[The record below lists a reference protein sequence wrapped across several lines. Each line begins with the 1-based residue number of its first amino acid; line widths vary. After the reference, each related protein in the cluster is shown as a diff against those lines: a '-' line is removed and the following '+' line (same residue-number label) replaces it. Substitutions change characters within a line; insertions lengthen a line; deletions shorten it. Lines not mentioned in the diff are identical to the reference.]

1 MSDKPHPRVEAHISR
16 TLQKMRER
24 EEEFANRNKVERT
37 PEMIEK
43 ERAYWDRVF
52 STPTTQPRITL
63 PKLPTKSPIPY
74 ELARKKLAAVATERA
89 AAAGRRFSLS
99 GDEPAIWRETL
110 KWIIFDRSSK
120 IPLTQDLFLF
130 GGTGAGKTFLAQ
142 CLMEV
147 ANHFA
152 PTAHFSERDRFE
164 WRFVELN
171 TLYEDCLHQKSFDPM
186 TPKFGGN
193 WVFDELINEPRTI
206 RIYANESRFF
216 EKILTKREQGQS
228 PKRAIY
234 ISNAVPAD
242 LLSYYAS
249 DRFDSR
255 WKARI
260 GKSIFFKAPDKRV

>member
-1 MSDKPHPRVEAHISR
+1 MSEKTHPRVEQHISDV
-16 TLQKMRER
+16 LAKMRER
-24 EEEFANRNKVERT
+24 EEQYKNRHKHIRT
-37 PEMIEK
+37 EEDIKK
-43 ERAYWDRVF
+43 EREYWDRVWA
-52 STPTTQPRITL
+52 SKPTNPVIRL
-63 PKLPTKSPIPY
+63 PKLPQKSHIPY
-74 ELARKKLAAVATERA
+74 ELARVKLAQVAKQRA
-89 AAAGRRFSLS
+89 AASGRQFNLK
-99 GDEPAIWRETL
+99 GEEPAIWRETL
-110 KWIIFDRSSK
+110 KWIIFDRTSK

-152 PTAHFSERDRFE
+152 PTAHFSERDQFK
-164 WRFVELN
+164 WGFIELN

-193 WVFDELINEPRTI
+193 WIFDELINEPRSI
-206 RIYANESRFF
+206 KIYSNESRFF

-234 ISNAVPAD
+234 ISNAVPSD
-242 LLSYYAS
+242 LSAYYAS

-260 GKSIFFKAPDKRV
+260 GKSIFFNSNDKRI